1 MTREATPQDV
11 LDGTARWCVVCG
23 ERDAVLATLADGAV
37 DVTITDPPYNA
48 RTHAGA
54 KAKGGKLLAETTV
67 NFAALDGFEWWRET
81 LRATKRWC
89 LAFCAAE
96 QTGDYEDASD
106 GAWIRAGVWV
116 RVGAAPQFTGD
127 RPGTGADAIAIAHR
141 EGKKRWNGGGSV
153 AVWTYGFERDEV
165 GDARLH
171 ETQKP
176 LKLCRELV
184 RQFSDQ
190 NEVILDLHAGGG
202 TTGAAALAEGRRVI
216 LVERNPVHAETCRT
230 RLEATEHG
238 TGSRKQKQLG
248 LFGASPK

>member
-23 ERDAVLATLADGAV
+23 ERDVVLASLADGAV

-54 KAKGGKLLAETTV
+54 KVKGAGLQRETTV
-67 NFAALDGFEWWRET
+67 KFAALDGYGWWPET
-81 LRATKRWC
+81 VRATKRWC
-89 LAFCAAE
+89 LAFCAPE
-96 QTGDYEDASD
+96 QLGWYENATPDAWVRS
-106 GAWIRAGVWV
+106 GVWV
-116 RVGAAPQFTGD
+116 RVSAPPQFTGD
-127 RPGTGADAIAIAHR
+127 RPAAGADTIAIAHR

-176 LKLCRELV
+176 LRLCRELV

-202 TTGAAALAEGRRVI
+202 HDGRGGTRGGPA
-216 LVERNPVHAETCRT
+216 RDPGRT
-230 RLEATEHG
+230 QPRAC
-238 TGSRKQKQLG
+238 
-248 LFGASPK
+248 